1 MGWVMRTDRD
11 NSALGGGFREDP
23 EYTSEATGAERQA
36 LSRCSSGFTQLS
48 VDMSTSPRAL
58 RSVTFVHDRGT
69 GRWAV
74 IVIGS
79 GGEYGSAGT
88 IQVVLA
94 PEGLSLTGAAHHVLG
109 ALDSGPLLSPSSL
122 NAAAPGRPLPQA
134 GPEADGSALAQEL
147 ATVLSMDETRRH
159 TVLDLPG
166 AEDERALVALMGAVP
181 EAMAR
186 LVQWSTAYPRP
197 DRNPGSKVVTCP
209 WPPVLAQRH
218 PREHDSAMGAA
229 RLLAPSVPLSEVP
242 RGLVWYAGLVLTAR
256 PEADSARQRACGLFE
271 AQLDGAPTAADWGRA
286 ATTWEAVLERL
297 RPLSDDELGAVVD
310 GAEVPPSVSE
320 RWNDAAAS
328 RLLHLRRGCL
338 RDLLTHSDDA
348 VRASA
353 WRVAAGE
360 GALYPDLVSW
370 QAELVGAGRP
380 APREAADLARST
392 SLVTDVLAATA
403 ARGTPGSRWG
413 PRAVAWIKSLGAD
426 PRAYGE
432 ALPQWQERVLDDL
445 EREPARAA
453 EVVAYAR
460 SAPDGA
466 ETLMRAVRQVPESLG
481 PLLCGLWQGPAGGV
495 TWQQL
500 LRGVL
505 PADAPPSRVVEV
517 LSLIDDSAPG
527 GGPAAPAAQDCGG
540 GPAGSPVPM
549 ELRRAI
555 ADLLVTGW
563 SRVVC
568 AETAAALLAF
578 ERALPLP
585 RPCAGSAPP
594 ARRPAPRAAA
604 QPRVSSTADDPP
616 CWRHCLECVQSSSA
630 LGASL
635 VLNAVLLV
643 LALVLWLG

>member
-1 MGWVMRTDRD
+1 MTFFPPPPP
-11 NSALGGGFREDP
+11 S
-23 EYTSEATGAERQA
+23 
-36 LSRCSSGFTQLS
+36 LS
-48 VDMSTSPRAL
+48 SP
-58 RSVTFVHDRGT
+58 F
-69 GRWAV
+69 
-74 IVIGS
+74 
-79 GGEYGSAGT
+79 
-88 IQVVLA
+88 
-94 PEGLSLTGAAHHVLG
+94 
-109 ALDSGPLLSPSSL
+109 SP
-122 NAAAPGRPLPQA
+122 
-134 GPEADGSALAQEL
+134 
-147 ATVLSMDETRRH
+147 
-159 TVLDLPG
+159 
-166 AEDERALVALMGAVP
+166 
-181 EAMAR
+181 
-186 LVQWSTAYPRP
+186 
-197 DRNPGSKVVTCP
+197 
-209 WPPVLAQRH
+209 PP
-218 PREHDSAMGAA
+218 
-229 RLLAPSVPLSEVP
+229 
-242 RGLVWYAGLVLTAR
+242 T
-256 PEADSARQRACGLFE
+256 
-271 AQLDGAPTAADWGRA
+271 
-286 ATTWEAVLERL
+286 
-297 RPLSDDELGAVVD
+297 
-310 GAEVPPSVSE
+310 VPPSVSE

-348 VRASA
+348 VRASV

-413 PRAVAWIKSLGAD
+413 PRAVAWIKSLGVD

-481 PLLCGLWQGPAGGV
+481 PLLCGLWQGQAGGV

-517 LSLIDDSAPG
+517 LALIEDSAPG
-527 GGPAAPAAQDCGG
+527 VGPAAPAAQDCGG

-578 ERALPLP
+578 ERALPLS
-585 RPCAGSAPP
+585 REGVGGGETRKRKGGAPP
-594 ARRPAPRAAA
+594 AQGPGQRAAA
-604 QPRVSSTADDPP
+604 QPQVSSTADDQPR
-616 CWRHCLECVQSSSA
+616 WRQCLECVQSSSA

-635 VLNAVLLV
+635 ALNAVLLV